1 MKYLVLLCVLVVAI
15 GIWRSRRPAETP
27 PATDKA
33 RRPLALPQDMVACAH
48 CGVHVP
54 QAEAVVLA
62 GHSFCSA
69 EHRDRGAA

>member
-1 MKYLVLLCVLVVAI
+1 MKYLVLLAVLVVAF
-15 GIWRSRRPAETP
+15 GIWRSRRRSEAASSGE
-27 PATDKA
+27 A

-54 QAEAVVLA
+54 QADAVVLA
-62 GHSFCSA
+62 GHAFCSA

>member
-1 MKYLVLLCVLVVAI
+1 MKYLVLLAVLVVAF
-15 GIWRSRRPAETP
+15 GIWRSRRRSEAAPSSEP
-27 PATDKA
+27 

-54 QAEAVVLA
+54 QADAVVLA
-62 GHSFCSA
+62 GHTFCSA

>member
-1 MKYLVLLCVLVVAI
+1 MKYLVLLAVLVVAF
-15 GIWRSRRPAETP
+15 GIWRSRRRSEAASSSET
-27 PATDKA
+27 

-54 QAEAVVLA
+54 QADAVVLA
-62 GHSFCSA
+62 GHTFCST